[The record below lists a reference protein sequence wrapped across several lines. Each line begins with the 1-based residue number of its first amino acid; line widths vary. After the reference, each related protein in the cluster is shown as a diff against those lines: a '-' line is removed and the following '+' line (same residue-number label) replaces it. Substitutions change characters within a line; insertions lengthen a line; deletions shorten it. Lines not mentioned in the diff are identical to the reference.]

1 MVRFSRRTQSGH
13 QHCKIHKNRTE
24 KIKDMIKFI
33 KKHKKFVIVYWIVMI
48 VLYLTT
54 IGNDLIFN
62 SDLVLYGMSV
72 IDRTIAASISSVL
85 LFILLMIAFKYPKL
99 FGL

>member
-1 MVRFSRRTQSGH
+1 
-13 QHCKIHKNRTE
+13 
-24 KIKDMIKFI
+24 MIKFI